1 MADSCGCG
9 CGSSHAKPPLEELV
23 DFPCDYI
30 FKAFGP
36 NNESFIESVRAT
48 VNRTLFVP
56 LDAIKIRPS
65 SKGEYQCVTVVVRL
79 LNVDQLKAIYTDL
92 QQLAELKYLL

>member
-1 MADSCGCG
+1 MGHNCDCGTTHG
-9 CGSSHAKPPLEELV
+9 KPLDELV
-23 DFPCDYI
+23 EFPCDYI

-36 NNESFIESVRAT
+36 NNETFVDSVRSTIGAT
-48 VNRTLFVP
+48 VFAP
-56 LDAIKIRPS
+56 LDAIKVRPS

-79 LNVDQLKAIYTDL
+79 QNVEQLKAIYCDL

>member
-1 MADSCGCG
+1 MAHSCDCG
-9 CGSSHAKPPLEELV
+9 TTQGKPLDELV
-23 DFPCDYI
+23 KFPCDYI

-36 NNESFIESVRAT
+36 NTETFVDSVRTTINTT
-48 VNRTLFVP
+48 VFAP
-56 LDAIKIRPS
+56 LDAIKVRPS

-79 LNVDQLKAIYTDL
+79 QNIEQLKTIYHDL

>member
-1 MADSCGCG
+1 MAHSCD
-9 CGSSHAKPPLEELV
+9 CGSTHGKSLDELV
-23 DFPCDYI
+23 EFPCDYI

-36 NNESFIESVRAT
+36 NNETFVDSVRST
-48 VNRTLFVP
+48 VNQTIFAP
-56 LDAIKIRPS
+56 LDAIKVRPS

-79 LNVDQLKAIYTDL
+79 QNVAQLKAIYHDL

>member
-1 MADSCGCG
+1 MAHNCDCGAHHG
-9 CGSSHAKPPLEELV
+9 KPSVDELV
-23 DFPCDYI
+23 EFPCDYI

-36 NNESFIESVRAT
+36 NNETFAESVRST
-48 VNRTLFVP
+48 VSRTVHAP

>member
-1 MADSCGCG
+1 MAHSCDCG
-9 CGSSHAKPPLEELV
+9 THKPLDELV
-23 DFPCDYI
+23 EFPCDYI

-36 NNESFIESVRAT
+36 NNETFVASVRSTISAT
-48 VNRTLFVP
+48 VFAP
-56 LDAIKIRPS
+56 LDAIKVRPS

-79 LNVDQLKAIYTDL
+79 QNVEQLKAIYQDL

>member
-1 MADSCGCG
+1 MAQSCDCG
-9 CGSSHAKPPLEELV
+9 ASQPKPPLDELV
-23 DFPCDYI
+23 ECPCDYI

-36 NNESFIESVRAT
+36 NNEAFAFSVRSTIGKT
-48 VNRTLFVP
+48 VFAP
-56 LDAIKIRPS
+56 LDAIKVRAS

-79 LNVDQLKAIYTDL
+79 QNVEQLKTIYSDL

>member
-1 MADSCGCG
+1 MAHSCDCG
-9 CGSSHAKPPLEELV
+9 TTQGKPLDELV
-23 DFPCDYI
+23 KFPCDYI

-36 NNESFIESVRAT
+36 NTETFVDSVRSTINTT
-48 VNRTLFVP
+48 VFAP
-56 LDAIKIRPS
+56 LDAIKVRPS

-79 LNVDQLKAIYTDL
+79 QNIEQLKTIYHDL

>member
-1 MADSCGCG
+1 MAHSCDCG
-9 CGSSHAKPPLEELV
+9 TTHGKPLDELV
-23 DFPCDYI
+23 EFPCDYI

-36 NNESFIESVRAT
+36 NNETFVDRVRSTISVT
-48 VNRTLFVP
+48 VFAP
-56 LDAIKIRPS
+56 LDAIKVRPS

-79 LNVDQLKAIYTDL
+79 QNVEQLKAIYSDL

>member
-1 MADSCGCG
+1 MAHSCDCG
-9 CGSSHAKPPLEELV
+9 RSQQKPSVDELV

-36 NNESFIESVRAT
+36 NNEDFFAAVRSAVGKT
-48 VNRTLFVP
+48 IFAP
-56 LDAIKIRPS
+56 LDGIKIRS
-65 SKGEYQCVTVVVRL
+65 SNKGEYQCVTVVVRL
-79 LNVDQLKAIYTDL
+79 HHVEQLKAIYSDL